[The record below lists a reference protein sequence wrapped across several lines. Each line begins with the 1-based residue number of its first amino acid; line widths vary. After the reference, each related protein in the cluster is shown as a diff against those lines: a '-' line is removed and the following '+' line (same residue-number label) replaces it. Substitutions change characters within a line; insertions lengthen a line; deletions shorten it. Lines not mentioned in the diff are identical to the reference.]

1 MRRVHTTNAGVSTQY
16 VQVHGRG
23 LGEALE
29 HAVDLLDVQPHV
41 RLPVPAAQHQVVDL
55 FRASTG
61 SLQHAALCDALD
73 HLQGDNVGKARKIST
88 YADDVMFYGGDN
100 LIKGDSC
107 ALSLVKY
114 NKLLD
119 DGAKKQ

>member
-1 MRRVHTTNAGVSTQY
+1 MRRVHTTNAGGSAQY

-55 FRASTG
+55 FRAGTG
-61 SLQHAALCDALD
+61 SLQHAALRDALD
-73 HLQGDNVGKARKIST
+73 HLQEERGKNRARQP
-88 YADDVMFYGGDN
+88 VR
-100 LIKGDSC
+100 
-107 ALSLVKY
+107 
-114 NKLLD
+114 
-119 DGAKKQ
+119 

>member
-1 MRRVHTTNAGVSTQY
+1 MRRVHTTNAGGSTQY

-55 FRASTG
+55 FRAGTG
-61 SLQHAALCDALD
+61 SLQHAALRDALD
-73 HLQGDNVGKARKIST
+73 HLQEERGGKQGTSACMLTTRF
-88 YADDVMFYGGDN
+88 VMAEIIKDLMRPWCKFFSKN
-100 LIKGDSC
+100 LTSN
-107 ALSLVKY
+107 Y
-114 NKLLD
+114 
-119 DGAKKQ
+119 